1 MIINT
6 FEGIVRFFFEK
17 RNEMYQEYFEMSI
30 GKEKRA
36 RVQKA
41 LQSSQLCWTAGRA
54 GVKLS

>member
-30 GKEKRA
+30 GKEKRG

-41 LQSSQLCWTAGRA
+41 LQGSQLCWTAGRA